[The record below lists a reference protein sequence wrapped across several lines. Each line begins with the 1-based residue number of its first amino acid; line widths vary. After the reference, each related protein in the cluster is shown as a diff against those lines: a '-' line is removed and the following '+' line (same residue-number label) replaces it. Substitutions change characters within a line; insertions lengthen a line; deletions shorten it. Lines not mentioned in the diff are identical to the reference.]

1 MRDESGR
8 PGVHGAGG
16 EKPSCDD
23 PDEAIGEA
31 EPATR
36 ELLDKTTEATWNEAL
51 RQLGNTPSNPLPLWT
66 TLASR
71 ILSAV
76 ATGERDPERLKRL
89 ALEGLR
95 NRDWFAEDAEAQTNQ
110 KGPAPPMG
118 RGQP

>member
-1 MRDESGR
+1 MSRDETGW
-8 PGVHGAGG
+8 PGVHCAGG
-16 EKPSCDD
+16 ERPSCE
-23 PDEAIGEA
+23 PDEVIDEVG
-31 EPATR
+31 PATR

-66 TLASR
+66 MLASR

-95 NRDWFAEDAEAQTNQ
+95 NRDWFAED
-110 KGPAPPMG
+110 
-118 RGQP
+118 R